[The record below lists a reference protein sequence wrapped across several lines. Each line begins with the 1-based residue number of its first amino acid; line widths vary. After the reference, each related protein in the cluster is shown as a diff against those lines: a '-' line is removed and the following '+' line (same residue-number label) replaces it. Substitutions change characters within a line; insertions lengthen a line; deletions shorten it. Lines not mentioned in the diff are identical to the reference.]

1 MRNSSPGAAPLVLE
15 NQVGTGVCTSC
26 KALPCP
32 PPRESSIGQ
41 VHRLGGLRSLS
52 PHVGHLCYQEPGSGA
67 CHQLSSVS
75 CSSVPPITSTQSAG
89 LNHRHHSGRKSL
101 HEHSTQPSSLFWY
114 WSGPRRAMDMLSNHR
129 PSGGGVGSAVGV
141 WCFLIAMMLVT
152 ETAQQ

>member
-1 MRNSSPGAAPLVLE
+1 MSTGSASPRMRNSSPGAAPLVLQ

-41 VHRLGGLRSLS
+41 AHRLGGLRSPS

-67 CHQLSSVS
+67 CRQLSSVS

-89 LNHRHHSGRKSL
+89 LNHRHHSGWKSARAL
-101 HEHSTQPSSLFWY
+101 NSTIFAFLILKWSEACVCGHARQPP
-114 WSGPRRAMDMLSNHR
+114 PR
-129 PSGGGVGSAVGV
+129 GGGVGG
-141 WCFLIAMMLVT
+141 
-152 ETAQQ
+152 